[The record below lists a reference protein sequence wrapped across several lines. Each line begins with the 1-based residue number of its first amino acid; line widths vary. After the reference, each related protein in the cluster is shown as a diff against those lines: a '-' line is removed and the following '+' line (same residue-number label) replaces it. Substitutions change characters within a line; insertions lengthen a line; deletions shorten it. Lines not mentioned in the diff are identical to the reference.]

1 MKIADIELGDRP
13 LFLAPMED
21 VTDPAFR
28 LMCKKFGADM
38 VYTEF
43 VSADALIRSVG
54 KTMQKLNINDEERP
68 VAIQIYGKDTA
79 TMVEAAKIVEEA
91 RPDIL
96 DINFGCPV
104 KRVAGKGAG
113 AGMLQNIPLMLE
125 ITRAVVD
132 AVKIPVTVKTRLGWD
147 NDHKIIVSLAEQ
159 LQDCGIE
166 ALTIHGRT
174 RAQMYTGE
182 ADWTLIGEVKKNPR
196 IHIPV
201 IGNGDVTTPQRA
213 KECFDLYGVDA
224 IMIGRASFGRPWIF
238 KRSEAL
244 YRNREE
250 LPPLSFDWKMDV
262 LRREVLDSVN
272 LLDERRGI
280 LHVRRHLAASPIF
293 KGIPNFKETR
303 IAMLRA
309 ETVKELFSI
318 LDYIKRQLYSLI
330 IIGMPMVSALRAV
343 LFYSTGVSA
352 VRHIAILAF
361 FIDDYLF
368 GSIARNVAG
377 TTRRRIN
384 RSLFCFQVRTR
395 NVTGTA

>member
-1 MKIADIELGDRP
+1 MKIANIDLGERP
-13 LFLAPMED
+13 VLLAPMED

-28 LMCKKFGADM
+28 LMCKRFGADM

-43 VSADALIRSVG
+43 VSADALIRSVS
-54 KTMQKLNINDEERP
+54 KTEQKLNISDEERP
-68 VAIQIYGKDTA
+68 VAIQIYGRDTA
-79 TMVEAAKIVEEA
+79 TMVEAAKIVEQA

-96 DINFGCPV
+96 DLNFGCPV

-125 ITRAVVD
+125 ITRSVVD

-147 NDHKIIVSLAEQ
+147 ADHKIIVSLAEQ
-159 LQDCGIE
+159 LQDCGVS

-196 IHIPV
+196 MHIPI

-213 KECFDLYGVDA
+213 RECFELYGVDA

-238 KRSEAL
+238 KEVKHYL
-244 YRNREE
+244 ETGEE
-250 LPPLSFDWKMDV
+250 LPALTPQWCMDV
-262 LRREVLDSVN
+262 LRQEVEDSVN

-280 LHVRRHLAASPIF
+280 LHVRRHLAASPVF
-293 KGIPNFKETR
+293 KGLPNFRDTR

-309 ETVKELFSI
+309 ETKDELYRIFDDI
-318 LDYIKRQLYSLI
+318 RQ
-330 IIGMPMVSALRAV
+330 R
-343 LFYSTGVSA
+343 
-352 VRHIAILAF
+352 F
-361 FIDDYLF
+361 FP
-368 GSIARNVAG
+368 G
-377 TTRRRIN
+377 
-384 RSLFCFQVRTR
+384 
-395 NVTGTA
+395 

>member
-1 MKIADIELGDRP
+1 MKIANIDLGERP
-13 LFLAPMED
+13 VLLAPMED

-28 LMCKKFGADM
+28 LMCKRFGADM

-43 VSADALIRSVG
+43 VSADALIRSVS
-54 KTMQKLNINDEERP
+54 KTEQKLNINDEERP
-68 VAIQIYGKDTA
+68 VAIQIYGRDTA
-79 TMVEAAKIVEEA
+79 TMVEAAKIVEQA

-96 DINFGCPV
+96 DLNFGCPV

-125 ITRAVVD
+125 ITRSVVD

-147 NDHKIIVSLAEQ
+147 ADHKIIVSLAEQ
-159 LQDCGIE
+159 LQDCGIS

-196 IHIPV
+196 MHIPI

-213 KECFDLYGVDA
+213 RECFEQYGVDA

-238 KRSEAL
+238 KEVKHYL
-244 YRNREE
+244 ETGEE
-250 LPPLSFDWKMDV
+250 LPALTPQWCMDV
-262 LRREVLDSVN
+262 LRQEVEDSVN

-280 LHVRRHLAASPIF
+280 LHVRRHLAASPVF
-293 KGIPNFKETR
+293 KGLPNFRDTR

-309 ETVKELFSI
+309 ETKDELYRIFDDI
-318 LDYIKRQLYSLI
+318 RQ
-330 IIGMPMVSALRAV
+330 R
-343 LFYSTGVSA
+343 
-352 VRHIAILAF
+352 F
-361 FIDDYLF
+361 FP
-368 GSIARNVAG
+368 G
-377 TTRRRIN
+377 
-384 RSLFCFQVRTR
+384 
-395 NVTGTA
+395 

>member
-1 MKIADIELGDRP
+1 MKIANIDLGERP
-13 LFLAPMED
+13 VLLAPMED

-28 LMCKKFGADM
+28 LMCKRFGADM

-43 VSADALIRSVG
+43 VSADALIRSVS
-54 KTMQKLNINDEERP
+54 KTEQKLNISNEERP
-68 VAIQIYGKDTA
+68 VAIQIYGRDTA
-79 TMVEAAKIVEEA
+79 TMVEAAKIVEQA

-96 DINFGCPV
+96 DLNFGCPV

-125 ITRAVVD
+125 ITRSVVD

-147 NDHKIIVSLAEQ
+147 ADHKIIVSLAEQ
-159 LQDCGIE
+159 LQDCGIS

-196 IHIPV
+196 MHIPI

-213 KECFDLYGVDA
+213 RECFELYGVDA

-238 KRSEAL
+238 KEVKHYL
-244 YRNREE
+244 ETGEE
-250 LPPLSFDWKMDV
+250 LPALTPQWCMNV
-262 LRREVLDSVN
+262 LRQEVEDSVN

-280 LHVRRHLAASPIF
+280 LHVRRHLAASPVF
-293 KGIPNFKETR
+293 KGLPNFRDTR

-309 ETVKELFSI
+309 ETKDELYRIFDDI
-318 LDYIKRQLYSLI
+318 RQ
-330 IIGMPMVSALRAV
+330 R
-343 LFYSTGVSA
+343 
-352 VRHIAILAF
+352 F
-361 FIDDYLF
+361 FP
-368 GSIARNVAG
+368 G
-377 TTRRRIN
+377 
-384 RSLFCFQVRTR
+384 
-395 NVTGTA
+395 

>member
-1 MKIADIELGDRP
+1 MKIANIDLGERP
-13 LFLAPMED
+13 VLLAPMED

-28 LMCKKFGADM
+28 LMCKRFGADM

-43 VSADALIRSVG
+43 VSADALIRSVS
-54 KTMQKLNINDEERP
+54 KTEQKLNISDEERP
-68 VAIQIYGKDTA
+68 VAIQIYGRDTA
-79 TMVEAAKIVEEA
+79 TMVEAAKIVEQA

-96 DINFGCPV
+96 DLNFGCPV

-125 ITRAVVD
+125 ITRSVVD

-147 NDHKIIVSLAEQ
+147 ADHKIIVSLAEQ
-159 LQDCGIE
+159 LQDCGIS

-196 IHIPV
+196 MHIPI

-213 KECFDLYGVDA
+213 RECFELYGVDA

-238 KRSEAL
+238 KEVKHYL
-244 YRNREE
+244 ETGEE
-250 LPPLSFDWKMDV
+250 LPALTPQWCMDI
-262 LRREVLDSVN
+262 LRQEVEDSVN

-280 LHVRRHLAASPIF
+280 LHVRRHLAASPVF
-293 KGIPNFKETR
+293 KGLPNFRDTR

-309 ETVKELFSI
+309 ETKDELYRIFDDI
-318 LDYIKRQLYSLI
+318 RQ
-330 IIGMPMVSALRAV
+330 R
-343 LFYSTGVSA
+343 
-352 VRHIAILAF
+352 F
-361 FIDDYLF
+361 FP
-368 GSIARNVAG
+368 G
-377 TTRRRIN
+377 
-384 RSLFCFQVRTR
+384 
-395 NVTGTA
+395 

>member
-1 MKIADIELGDRP
+1 MKIRDIDLGECP
-13 LFLAPMED
+13 VVLAPMED

-43 VSADALIRSVG
+43 VSADALIRSVD
-54 KTMQKLNINDEERP
+54 KTLKKLTINQEERP
-68 VAIQIYGKDTA
+68 VAIQIYGRDTA
-79 TMVEAAKIVEEA
+79 TMVEAARIVEEA
-91 RPDIL
+91 HPDIL

-132 AVKIPVTVKTRLGWD
+132 AVSIPVTVKTRLGWD
-147 NDHKIIVSLAEQ
+147 SEHKIIVNLAEQ

-182 ADWTLIGEVKKNPR
+182 ADWTLIGEMKRNPR
-196 IHIPV
+196 MRIPV

-213 KECFDLYGVDA
+213 RECFDRYGVDGV
-224 IMIGRASFGRPWIF
+224 MIGRASFGRPWIF
-238 KRSEAL
+238 KEVKHYL
-244 YRNREE
+244 QTGEE
-250 LPPLSFDWKMDV
+250 LPPLSFDWKLNV
-262 LRREVLDSVN
+262 LRQEVLDSVN

-280 LHVRRHLAASPIF
+280 LHVRRHLAASPLF
-293 KGIPNFKETR
+293 KGIPNFRDTR

-318 LDYIKRQLYSLI
+318 LDYIRGNY
-330 IIGMPMVSALRAV
+330 
-343 LFYSTGVSA
+343 
-352 VRHIAILAF
+352 AI
-361 FIDDYLF
+361 
-368 GSIARNVAG
+368 
-377 TTRRRIN
+377 
-384 RSLFCFQVRTR
+384 
-395 NVTGTA
+395 